1 MGIRTNTRSLVIRQG
16 DPPRRTGALEAPIS
30 VSADVAAACCALTA
44 FINVCGSEE
53 LALMMQKMRKYVI
66 MYDCI
71 HVATVLTYGNNAIA
85 YTKEESCP
93 CIQHTTS

>member
-30 VSADVAAACCALTA
+30 VSADVAAVCCALTA
-44 FINVCGSEE
+44 FIYVCGSEE

-66 MYDCI
+66 MYDCTYA
-71 HVATVLTYGNNAIA
+71 ATVLT
-85 YTKEESCP
+85 
-93 CIQHTTS
+93 

>member
-16 DPPRRTGALEAPIS
+16 DPPRRTGALKAPIS

-44 FINVCGSEE
+44 FIYVCGSEE

-66 MYDCI
+66 MYDC
-71 HVATVLTYGNNAIA
+71 TYDCNNAIA
-85 YTKEESCP
+85 YTKEGSCP
-93 CIQHTTS
+93 CIQHTTR